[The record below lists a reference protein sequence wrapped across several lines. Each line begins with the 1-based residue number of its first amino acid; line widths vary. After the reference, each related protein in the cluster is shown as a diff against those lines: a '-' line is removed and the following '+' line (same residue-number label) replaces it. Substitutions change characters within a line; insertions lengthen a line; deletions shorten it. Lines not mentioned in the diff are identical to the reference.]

1 IAEATSATE
10 ALAQATTRNPDVVLL
25 DLGLPDM
32 DGIEVARQLRGWSKT
47 PILVLSARDQ
57 EDDKIQALDA
67 GADDYLTKP
76 FGVGELL
83 ARIRVSLR
91 HVAQAAPGHE
101 EPVFISGDLEVDR
114 AARRVFVRK
123 REVHLTPTEFKLLS
137 ELIRH
142 AGKVVTHRHLLREVW
157 GVAHLENVHYVRV
170 FMSQLRQKVEEDP
183 ARPRYLLNEPGV
195 GYRLRVD

>member
-1 IAEATSATE
+1 
-10 ALAQATTRNPDVVLL
+10 
-25 DLGLPDM
+25 M
-32 DGIEVARQLRGWSKT
+32 
-47 PILVLSARDQ
+47 
-57 EDDKIQALDA
+57 
-67 GADDYLTKP
+67 
-76 FGVGELL
+76 
-83 ARIRVSLR
+83 
-91 HVAQAAPGHE
+91 
-101 EPVFISGDLEVDR
+101 FISGDLEVDR